1 MSSEENN
8 ENFFENLQNFDVHF
22 SEALSEDEDP
32 DLSLYN
38 EVMENDSRYGDMDF
52 LDKGGMKSIYSC
64 EDHKTA
70 RKVAIAKLKSSSKPE
85 NFEKFIKEARITAA
99 LEHPNIMPVYDLDV
113 DEEGEPFFAMKFIK
127 GYNLDDYYSKEQPS
141 LLQLMQIFL
150 KICDAIAYSHS
161 KNIVHLDLKPA
172 NIQMG
177 EFGEVLVCDWGIA
190 KILGSKDETLDYLD
204 PDIYND
210 GTMDGIVKGS
220 LGYLAPEQVSKDIGS
235 KDERT
240 DVYSLGGILYFM
252 LTGKA
257 PYKSDDLKQSLK
269 NTVAGN
275 MKKPSQVCV
284 VPEGLEA
291 VCLKAM
297 SVNQEERYEKV
308 SELKNEIEKWL
319 QGFATKAENAG
330 FSKAL
335 WLLVK
340 RHKAVSSLILLIVF
354 ISASLLLKSFL
365 AEKEALKS
373 LQLYVKQKEANEQ
386 MAREEAPRLIGMG
399 ELAIKNYSFDEALNY
414 ANLAVQRDK
423 ENLDAWNLKGRVHFF
438 RQEFNACISALKN
451 VDKSKLRK
459 LREQAEKY
467 KDLKKDSE
475 ILSVEQFKKFF
486 REYRHMQ
493 YAYLMSGYAEQNA
506 PSLEFQLGIALF
518 FLKELSNIEVN
529 EWHETHRKLADQI
542 ELDLSNH
549 PTMSS
554 LAGVRNLP
562 IARLDISNTEVSE
575 IHDIMGLPVSRLDIS
590 GTKILDPRPLL
601 RISTLSRL
609 IIGEDQYPDIVFTV
623 PSGVKI
629 TRRKVKTKK

>member
-8 ENFFENLQNFDVHF
+8 ENFFDNLQNFNIHF
-22 SEALSEDEDP
+22 SEALSEEEDP

-127 GYNLDDYYSKEQPS
+127 GYNLDDYYSKEEPS
-141 LLQLMQIFL
+141 LMQLMQIFL
-150 KICDAIAYSHS
+150 KICDAISYSHS

-190 KILGSKDETLDYLD
+190 KILGSKEETLDYLD

-220 LGYLAPEQVSKDIGS
+220 LGYIAPEQVNNEIGS
-235 KDERT
+235 KNERT
-240 DVYSLGGILYFM
+240 DIYALGGILYFM

-257 PYKSDDLKQSLK
+257 PYKSGDLKVSLK

-275 MKKPSQVCV
+275 MKKPSEVCV

-308 SELKNEIEKWL
+308 PELKNEIEKWL

-340 RHKAVSSLILLIVF
+340 RHKAVSTLILLIIF
-354 ISASLLLKSFL
+354 ISTSLLLKSFL

-373 LQLYVKQKEANEQ
+373 LQMYVKEKENNEQ

-399 ELAIKNYSFDEALNY
+399 ELAVKNYSFDEALNY

-423 ENLDAWNLKGRVHFF
+423 TNVDAWNLKGRIHFF
-438 RQEFNACISALKN
+438 RQQFNASLEAMSYVDDNRFKNLK
-451 VDKSKLRK
+451 
-459 LREQAEKY
+459 EQARKY
-467 KDLKKDSE
+467 REIKKDSE
-475 ILSVEQFKKFF
+475 LLSVEQFKQFF
-486 REYRHMQ
+486 REYKHMQ

-506 PSLEFQLGIALF
+506 PSLEFQIGIALF
-518 FLKELSNIEVN
+518 FQQELVN
-529 EWHETHRKLADQI
+529 HTVAEWHIEYKKLADQI
-542 ELDLSNH
+542 ELDLSDH
-549 PTMSS
+549 PNMTS

-562 IARLDISNTEVSE
+562 ISRLNISNTNVSE
-575 IHDIMGLPVSRLDIS
+575 IHDIMGLPLTRLDIS

-609 IIGEDQYPDIVFTV
+609 IISVDQYPNIVFTV

-629 TRRKVKTKK
+629 FRKRR